1 MNKDDIA
8 YAAGLFDAEGSVSI
22 TKSKRKRCISPHYEL
37 HINLTSTNWPI
48 LNWFKNNFGG
58 CISRDKRKRKACFQ
72 WTTSTNVAA
81 NFLQKIIPDL
91 QIKKLQV
98 RLAPQFQAEIRKRK
112 NYKHCR
118 ITLESLQRREQFRNQ
133 IFIFNHKHSG
143 TELADE
149 CKIPYVAGLF
159 DGDGSVSIGRESR
172 KKSCSHTLRIK
183 LSSNSFK
190 IISWMQNNFNGSTRT
205 DEYKIGAFPN
215 SAWRT
220 SSNLAEN
227 FLRQIFSRLR
237 LKKLHAELAFQFQNE
252 KKRNNSRRPLTLES
266 LQRREEFRQQMHVLN
281 QGS

>member
-8 YAAGLFDAEGSVSI
+8 YAAGLFDAEGHVSI
-22 TKSKRKRCISPHYEL
+22 TKSKRKHCISPHYEL
-37 HINLTSTNWPI
+37 SINLTSTNWPI

-58 CISRDKRKRKACFQ
+58 CISRDKRKRKPCFQ

-98 RLAPQFQAEIRKRK
+98 RLALQFQAEIRK

-118 ITLESLQRREQFRNQ
+118 ITLESLQHREQFRNQ
-133 IFIFNHKHSG
+133 IFIFNHQHSG

-159 DGDGSVSIGRESR
+159 DGDGSISIARESR

-183 LSSNSFK
+183 LSSNSFE
-190 IISWMQNNFNGSTRT
+190 IVSWMQNNFNGSTRT
-205 DEYKIGAFPN
+205 DEYKIDAFPN

-227 FLRQIFSRLR
+227 FLRQIFPRLR
-237 LKKLHAELAFQFQNE
+237 LKKPNAELALQFQNE

-266 LQRREEFRQQMHVLN
+266 LERREQLRQQMLALN
-281 QGS
+281 RGS